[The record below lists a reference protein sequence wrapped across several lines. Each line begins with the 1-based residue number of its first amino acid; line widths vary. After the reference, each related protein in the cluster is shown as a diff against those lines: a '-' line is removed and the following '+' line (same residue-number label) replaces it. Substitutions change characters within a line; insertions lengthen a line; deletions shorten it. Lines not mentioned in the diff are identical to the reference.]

1 MNPSLMKAKEKI
13 REKTEIPKEI
23 INSQNFNP
31 ATYTASIKQRNK
43 NKENGQEKESIDN
56 SHDVSKD
63 SYAFKKTFTIR
74 RHYEEEEKR

>member
-1 MNPSLMKAKEKI
+1 MINHKKGEVTKVDFVMNPSLMKAKEKI

-43 NKENGQEKESIDN
+43 NKENG
-56 SHDVSKD
+56 
-63 SYAFKKTFTIR
+63 
-74 RHYEEEEKR
+74 

>member
-1 MNPSLMKAKEKI
+1 MTKVDFVMNPSLMKAKETI

-43 NKENGQEKESIDN
+43 NKENG
-56 SHDVSKD
+56 
-63 SYAFKKTFTIR
+63 
-74 RHYEEEEKR
+74 